1 MDKQFDPRGLEEKWY
16 QRWEAA
22 GLFKPESHGEGD
34 PFVITLPP
42 PNVTGVLHIGHCL
55 GNSVQDCLIRHYRM
69 RGRPALWIPG
79 TDHASIATE
88 NKVAE
93 ELAREGLSKEG
104 LGRQAFLERAWDWAR
119 RHHDHI
125 VLQLKRFGGSLDW
138 DREAFTLDEARNRA
152 VTEAFVRLYE
162 KGLIYRGDYMV
173 NWSVA
178 QRSAVSDEEVEYRE
192 VAGKLWHFRYPLK
205 GGGYLTIATTRPETM
220 LGDTAVAIHPHDEK
234 TAQWKGR
241 TVILP
246 LVGREIPI
254 IEDEYVDPEF
264 GSGCVKITPSHD
276 PNDYEIGKRHGL
288 PFVNILNPDGTL
300 NDQVPEKYRG
310 LDRFEARERIVRDL
324 EELGLVDRIED
335 HVHSVGYHDRTGTVI
350 EPYVSTQWFL
360 RMDELAKPALR
371 AVQDGEIKLF
381 PERWVGVYYNW
392 MTKIRDWC
400 ISRQLW
406 WGHRIPVWYCS
417 QDHVNVAREAPG
429 VCAECGSKELRQDED
444 VLDTWFSSW
453 LWTFSPLGWPDDA
466 EDLRR
471 YHPTSTLVTGHE
483 IIFFWVAR
491 MIMAS
496 YEFLGEKPFSEVVF
510 TGIVRDGQGRKMS
523 KSLGNSPDPIE
534 IIEKYGADALRFV
547 LLMLAPTGQDIN
559 FDEQMVETGQH
570 FCNKIW
576 NATRLLF
583 SHLEK
588 APIVFPAADA
598 AKMSGR
604 LGGDLSAEAPG
615 DAERSG
621 SAGGDERLF
630 ETLYRQTFGAE
641 SPEGERAPLRL
652 EDRWILQEVT
662 EAARR
667 VTAAIES
674 RRLND
679 AARGVYD
686 FFWKEFCDWY
696 LEAIKPRLQGASDA
710 ERRTAL
716 LVALT
721 VHALL
726 LRLMHPFLPNLT
738 EELWELHPA
747 TAGFVI
753 VAPWPE
759 VEAPLPW
766 TDEAEAFALVKELVG
781 SARNLRHQLDVPPGR
796 RGKLLLQVDGE
807 RRPVVERVKDH
818 VATLAKMEEVVVQDP
833 GPKPER
839 SVGAVVLDIE
849 VYLPIDGLID
859 PEKEARRL
867 RKEVEQTEKRLQGLR
882 SKLSN
887 ENFVKK
893 APAEV
898 VERQR
903 ALAAEVEETLE
914 KLQRQLAAL
923 E

>member
-1 MDKQFDPRGLEEKWY
+1 MDKHFDPRGLEEKWY
-16 QRWEAA
+16 ERWEAA
-22 GLFKPESHGEGD
+22 GLFKPESHGEGE
-34 PFVITLPP
+34 PYVITLPP

-55 GNSVQDCLIRHYRM
+55 GNSVQDCLIRYYRM

-88 NKVAE
+88 NKVVE
-93 ELAREGLSKEG
+93 ELAKEGLSREE
-104 LGRQAFLERAWDWAR
+104 LGREAFLERAWDWAR

-138 DREAFTLDEARNRA
+138 DREAFTLDEKRNRA
-152 VTEAFVRLYE
+152 VTEAFVRLWE
-162 KGLIYRGDYMV
+162 KGYIYRGDYMV

-178 QRSAVSDEEVEYRE
+178 QQSAVSDEEVEYRE
-192 VAGKLWHFRYPLK
+192 VQGKLWHFRYPIE
-205 GGGYLTIATTRPETM
+205 GGGHLTIATTRPETM
-220 LGDTAVAIHPHDEK
+220 LGDTAVAIHPDDEK
-234 TAQWKGR
+234 TAQWRGR

-246 LVGREIPI
+246 LVGRKIPI

-276 PNDYEIGKRHGL
+276 PNDYEIGKRHEL

-300 NDQVPEKYRG
+300 NDRVPEKYRG
-310 LDRFEARERIVRDL
+310 LDRFEARKLVVRDM
-324 EELGLVDRIED
+324 EELGLLEKVEE
-335 HVHSVGYHDRTGTVI
+335 HTHSVGYHDRTGTVI

-360 RMDELAKPALR
+360 KMEELAKPALR
-371 AVQDGEIKLF
+371 AVREGEIRLF

-406 WGHRIPVWYCS
+406 WGHRIPVWYCPEG
-417 QDHVNVAREAPG
+417 HVNVAREAPSA
-429 VCAECGSKELRQDED
+429 CAQCGSTVLRQDED

-453 LWTFSPLGWPDDA
+453 LWTFSPLGWPEDT

-510 TGIVRDGQGRKMS
+510 TGIVRDKQGRKMS

-559 FDEQMVETGQH
+559 FDEEMVETGQH

-583 SHLEK
+583 SHLEN
-588 APIVFPAADA
+588 APIEFAAA
-598 AKMSGR
+598 EEKAMSAD
-604 LGGDLSAEAPG
+604 LSGDLPAGDDQAVFAE
-615 DAERSG
+615 
-621 SAGGDERLF
+621 
-630 ETLYRQTFGAE
+630 LYRRVFGAPL
-641 SPEGERAPLRL
+641 PEGQWAPLQL
-652 EDRWILQEVT
+652 EDRWILHET
-662 EAARR
+662 AEAARR
-667 VTAAIES
+667 VTAAVEA

-686 FFWKEFCDWY
+686 MFWKEYCDWY
-696 LEAIKPRLQGASDA
+696 LEAIKPRLQGEDEAA
-710 ERRTAL
+710 RRTAL

-726 LRLMHPFLPNLT
+726 LRMMHPFLPNLT
-738 EELWELHPA
+738 EELWELHPQ

-753 VAPWPE
+753 IAPWPRAE
-759 VEAPLPW
+759 HSLPW
-766 TDEAEAFALVKELVG
+766 AEDAEHFALVKELVT
-781 SARNLRHQLDVPPGR
+781 SARNLRHQLDVPPGK
-796 RGKLLLQVDGE
+796 RGKLVLQVEGD
-807 RRPVVERVKDH
+807 RRAVVEKLREH
-818 VATLAKMEEVVVQDP
+818 VATLAKMEEVVVSP
-833 GPKPER
+833 SGAKPER

-859 PEKEARRL
+859 PEKETRRL

-882 SKLSN
+882 AKLSN
-887 ENFVKK
+887 ENFVER

-898 VERQR
+898 VQRQR
-903 ALAAEVEETLE
+903 ELAGEVEETLE
-914 KLQRQLAAL
+914 KLRRQLAAL